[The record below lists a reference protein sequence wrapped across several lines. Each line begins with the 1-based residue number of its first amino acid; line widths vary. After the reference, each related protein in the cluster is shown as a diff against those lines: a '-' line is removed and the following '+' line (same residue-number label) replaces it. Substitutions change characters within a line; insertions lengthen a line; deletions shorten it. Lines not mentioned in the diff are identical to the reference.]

1 MQPRALLLTIAL
13 CAGAAAC
20 ERVEPP
26 PPAPPAEFLVAA
38 GDSVFWIRS
47 EADGIR
53 VRGAPM
59 LLAMVGGRL
68 AELYVTDEDLS
79 FYDAIYVGQRL
90 FKRDL
95 VNGDSVQLF
104 ADTLMRALARNYAAA
119 NPEELPL
126 GDEEVG
132 SEDPRIVAS
141 AEIVVLDV
149 TGPWASYEY
158 RTDVDVIGRPS
169 SFGLRRGVLDLRTGV
184 PTTLDALLGRADAR
198 RLAAEGQ
205 RQWRELRDST
215 LAAAAGTADEALLR
229 EEYGRLSFDARS
241 FGLQVERRRPW
252 AQFALVQRGAL
263 AAANATRLGPI
274 AIDEPAWWPAVA
286 AAYPDVDDVGEARW
300 ANGEVTVVA
309 RPAPGPAPRVAF
321 ALRDAGGQE
330 WPLGFVPAPV
340 QRVMWLED
348 SLVAPGTRE
357 ALVRAFDEAALYGD
371 ETRVAAV
378 PFAQPIRPYGRHR
391 PRTLDA
397 RTRQQG
403 LAAPASY
410 HRRPGAGIS
419 PLAGTGGALRAGLA
433 AQHGDRAGS
442 RGGAAPARSATRGRG
457 RPSLPR

>member
-1 MQPRALLLTIAL
+1 MQTRALLLTVAL
-13 CAGAAAC
+13 AGALAC

-59 LLAMVGGRL
+59 LLTLVGGRL

-126 GDEEVG
+126 GDDEVG

-184 PTTLDALLGRADAR
+184 PTTLEALFGRADAR

-215 LAAAAGTADEALLR
+215 LAAAAGTADEAVLR
-229 EEYGRLSFDARS
+229 EEYGHLSFDARS
-241 FGLQVERRRPW
+241 FGLRVERRVPFV
-252 AQFALVQRGAL
+252 QFTLVQRGAL
-263 AAANATRLGPI
+263 QAADATRLGPI
-274 AIDEPAWWPAVA
+274 ALDEPAWWPTVA
-286 AAYPDVDDVGEARW
+286 DAYPDAEAADERSW
-300 ANGEVTVVA
+300 SRGDVTVVA
-309 RPAPGPAPRVAF
+309 RPASGPAPRVAF

-330 WPLGFVPAPV
+330 WSLGFVPAPV
-340 QRVMWLED
+340 QRLMWLED

-357 ALVRAFDEAALYGD
+357 ALVRAFDDAALYGD
-371 ETRVAAV
+371 DTRVAAA
-378 PFAQPIRPYGRHR
+378 PSALSTRRYERYR
-391 PRTLDA
+391 PRPLDA

-403 LAAPASY
+403 LAAPAAY
-410 HRRPGAGIS
+410 HRRPGPGIP
-419 PLAGTGGALRAGLA
+419 PLAGTGRALRSGLA

-442 RGGAAPARSATRGRG
+442 RSGAAAARGAARSRGRAG
-457 RPSLPR
+457 LPR

>member
-1 MQPRALLLTIAL
+1 MQPRALLLTLAL
-13 CAGAAAC
+13 VGAVAC

-38 GDSVFWIRS
+38 GDSVYWIRS

-59 LLAMVGGRL
+59 LLTLVGGRL

-95 VNGDSVQLF
+95 VSGDSVQLF

-126 GDEEVG
+126 GESEVG

-184 PTTLDALLGRADAR
+184 PSTLEALLGRADAR

-215 LAAAAGTADEALLR
+215 LAAAAGSPGEATLR
-229 EEYGRLSFDARS
+229 EEYAHLSFDPRS
-241 FGLQVERRRPW
+241 FGLQVERRAPFV
-252 AQFALVQRGAL
+252 QFTLAQRGAL
-263 AAANATRLGPI
+263 TASEAIRLGPI

-286 AAYPDVDDVGEARW
+286 DAYPDVEDIGE
-300 ANGEVTVVA
+300 G
-309 RPAPGPAPRVAF
+309 
-321 ALRDAGGQE
+321 
-330 WPLGFVPAPV
+330 
-340 QRVMWLED
+340 
-348 SLVAPGTRE
+348 
-357 ALVRAFDEAALYGD
+357 
-371 ETRVAAV
+371 
-378 PFAQPIRPYGRHR
+378 
-391 PRTLDA
+391 
-397 RTRQQG
+397 
-403 LAAPASY
+403 
-410 HRRPGAGIS
+410 
-419 PLAGTGGALRAGLA
+419 
-433 AQHGDRAGS
+433 
-442 RGGAAPARSATRGRG
+442 
-457 RPSLPR
+457 

>member
-1 MQPRALLLTIAL
+1 MWSRASLLMLAL
-13 CAGAAAC
+13 VGAVAC
-20 ERVEPP
+20 ERVAPP

-59 LLAMVGGRL
+59 LLAMIGGRL
-68 AELYVTDEDLS
+68 SELYVTDEDLS

-104 ADTLMRALARNYAAA
+104 ADTLMRALARGYAAA

-126 GDEEVG
+126 GEEEAG

-141 AEIVVLDV
+141 AEVVVLDIM
-149 TGPWASYEY
+149 GPWASYEY

-169 SFGLRRGVLDLRTGV
+169 SFGVRHGVLDLRTGL
-184 PTTLDALLGRADAR
+184 PSSLEALLGREPAR
-198 RLAAEGQ
+198 RLTAEGQ

-215 LAAAAGTADEALLR
+215 LAAAAGTAEEASLR
-229 EEYGRLSFDARS
+229 NEYERLAFDARS
-241 FGLQVERRRPW
+241 FGLEAQERQPFV
-252 AQFALVQRGAL
+252 QFTLVQRGAL
-263 AAANATRLGPI
+263 TASEAMRLGPI
-274 AIDEPAWWPAVA
+274 AIEEPAWWPSVADAYPEA
-286 AAYPDVDDVGEARW
+286 AADGERRW
-300 ANGEVTVVA
+300 ARGEYTVVA
-309 RPAPGPAPRVAF
+309 RPAPGSAPRVAF

-340 QRVMWLED
+340 QRLIWLED
-348 SLVAPGTRE
+348 SLVVPGTRE
-357 ALVRAFDEAALYGD
+357 ALVRAFDEAALYSD

-378 PFAQPIRPYGRHR
+378 PSTRIFGSHDRNR

-397 RTRQQG
+397 RARQQV
-403 LAAPASY
+403 LAAPAAY
-410 HRRPGAGIS
+410 HGRSRDGVSPVAG
-419 PLAGTGGALRAGLA
+419 LGGALRAGVP
-433 AQHGDRAGS
+433 AQHPDRAGS
-442 RGGAAPARSATRGRG
+442 RGGAAAARGPARGRG
-457 RPSLPR
+457 RAGLSR

>member
-1 MQPRALLLTIAL
+1 MTARALLLTISFLGAL
-13 CAGAAAC
+13 AC

-68 AELYVTDEDLS
+68 SELYVTDEDLS

-90 FKRDL
+90 YKRDL

-104 ADTLMRALARNYAAA
+104 ADTLMRALARGYAAA

-126 GDEEVG
+126 GAEEAG

-141 AEIVVLDV
+141 AEIVVLDIM
-149 TGPWASYEY
+149 GPWASYEY

-169 SFGLRRGVLDLRTGV
+169 SFGLRRGVLDLRTGL
-184 PTTLDALLGRADAR
+184 PSTLEALFGRQDAR

-205 RQWRELRDST
+205 RQWQELRDST
-215 LAAAAGTADEALLR
+215 LAAAADSPDGESLR
-229 EEYGRLSFDARS
+229 AEYERLAFDARS
-241 FGLQVERRRPW
+241 FGLQAQGRRPW
-252 AQFALVQRGAL
+252 VQFTLVQRGAL
-263 AAANATRLGPI
+263 NAAEAMQLGPI
-274 AIDEPAWWPAVA
+274 AIEEPAWWPTVA
-286 AAYPDVDDVGEARW
+286 DAYPEVQGDGERRW
-300 ANGEVTVVA
+300 PRGEYTVVA
-309 RPAPGPAPRVAF
+309 RPVAGQAPRVAF

-340 QRVMWLED
+340 QRLMWLED
-348 SLVAPGTRE
+348 SLVVPGTRE

-371 ETRVAAV
+371 ETRVASV
-378 PFAQPIRPYGRHR
+378 PSTRNLRSHERHR
-391 PRTLDA
+391 PRPLDS

-403 LAAPASY
+403 LAAPAAY
-410 HRRPGAGIS
+410 HGRPGAGV
-419 PLAGTGGALRAGLA
+419 PALAGVGGALRAGVA
-433 AQHGDRAGS
+433 AQHADRAGS
-442 RGGAAPARSATRGRG
+442 RSGAAPARGAARSRGRAG
-457 RPSLPR
+457 LPR

>member
-1 MQPRALLLTIAL
+1 MSSRAWLFLVALLGAL
-13 CAGAAAC
+13 AC
-20 ERVEPP
+20 ERVDPP
-26 PPAPPAEFLVAA
+26 PSAPPAEFLVAA

-47 EADGIR
+47 DADGIR

-59 LLAMVGGRL
+59 LLTLVGGRL
-68 AELYVTDEDLS
+68 AELYVADEDLS

-95 VNGDSVQLF
+95 VNGDSLQLF

-126 GDEEVG
+126 AEEEVG

-149 TGPWASYEY
+149 MGPWASYEY

-184 PTTLDALLGRADAR
+184 PTTLEALLGRDESRRVAAD
-198 RLAAEGQ
+198 GQ

-215 LAAAAGTADEALLR
+215 LAAAVGTPEEDALRAD
-229 EEYGRLSFDARS
+229 YDRLSFDARS
-241 FGLQVERRRPW
+241 FGLSAEDRQPFV
-252 AQFALVQRGAL
+252 QFTLVQRGAL
-263 AAANATRLGPI
+263 AATDATSLGPI
-274 AIDEPAWWPAVA
+274 AIEPPAWWPSVA
-286 AAYPDVDDVGEARW
+286 DAYPQADAPGERRW
-300 ANGEVTVVA
+300 PRGDYTVVA
-309 RPAPGPAPRVAF
+309 RPAPGPVPRVAF

-340 QRVMWLED
+340 QRLMWLED
-348 SLVAPGTRE
+348 SSVVAGTRE

-371 ETRVAAV
+371 ETRVAS
-378 PFAQPIRPYGRHR
+378 AQPLRHLR
-391 PRTLDA
+391 RHDRHDPRSLDA

-403 LAAPASY
+403 LAARAAHHGRS
-410 HRRPGAGIS
+410 
-419 PLAGTGGALRAGLA
+419 RAGLPSLAGVGGTVRAGVA
-433 AQHGDRAGS
+433 AQHRDRGGS
-442 RGGAAPARSATRGRG
+442 RGGAAAARSAARGRG
-457 RPSLPR
+457 RAGVSR

>member
-13 CAGAAAC
+13 AGAVAC

-26 PPAPPAEFLVAA
+26 PPAPPTEFLVAA

-59 LLAMVGGRL
+59 LLTMVGGRL
-68 AELYVTDEDLS
+68 AELYVADEDLS

-126 GDEEVG
+126 GEDEVG

-184 PTTLDALLGRADAR
+184 PTTLEALFGRDDAR

-215 LAAAAGTADEALLR
+215 LAAASGTSDEEVLR
-229 EEYGRLSFDARS
+229 EQYAHLSFDARS
-241 FGLQVERRRPW
+241 FGLRVERRIPYV
-252 AQFALVQRGAL
+252 QFTLVQRGAL
-263 AAANATRLGPI
+263 TASDATRLGPV
-274 AIDEPAWWPAVA
+274 AVAEPAWWPTVA
-286 AAYPDVDDVGEARW
+286 DAYPDADEGGGPSRAGPGAARRL
-300 ANGEVTVVA
+300 
-309 RPAPGPAPRVAF
+309 RPA
-321 ALRDAGGQE
+321 
-330 WPLGFVPAPV
+330 
-340 QRVMWLED
+340 
-348 SLVAPGTRE
+348 
-357 ALVRAFDEAALYGD
+357 
-371 ETRVAAV
+371 
-378 PFAQPIRPYGRHR
+378 
-391 PRTLDA
+391 
-397 RTRQQG
+397 
-403 LAAPASY
+403 
-410 HRRPGAGIS
+410 
-419 PLAGTGGALRAGLA
+419 
-433 AQHGDRAGS
+433 
-442 RGGAAPARSATRGRG
+442 
-457 RPSLPR
+457 

>member
-1 MQPRALLLTIAL
+1 MQPRALLLTVAL
-13 CAGAAAC
+13 AGALAC

-59 LLAMVGGRL
+59 LLTMVGGRL
-68 AELYVTDEDLS
+68 AELYVADEDLS

-104 ADTLMRALARNYAAA
+104 ADTLMRALARAYAAA

-126 GDEEVG
+126 GDDEVG

-149 TGPWASYEY
+149 MGPWASYEY
-158 RTDVDVIGRPS
+158 RTDMDVIGRPS

-184 PTTLDALLGRADAR
+184 PTTLEALLGRGEAR

-215 LAAAAGTADEALLR
+215 LAAAAGTPDEASLR
-229 EEYGRLSFDARS
+229 ADYEHLSFDARS
-241 FGLQVERRRPW
+241 FGLTAEDRQPLL
-252 AQFALVQRGAL
+252 QFTLVQRGAL
-263 AAANATRLGPI
+263 AASEATRLGPI
-274 AIDEPAWWPAVA
+274 ALDPPAWWSTVA
-286 AAYPDVDDVGEARW
+286 DAYPQVDADGERRW
-300 ANGEVTVVA
+300 PREGYTVVA
-309 RPAPGPAPRVAF
+309 RPAPGPVPRVAF

-330 WPLGFVPAPV
+330 WSLGFVPAPV
-340 QRVMWLED
+340 QRLLWLED
-348 SLVAPGTRE
+348 SLVVPGTRE

-371 ETRVAAV
+371 ETRVASARSLRTV
-378 PFAQPIRPYGRHR
+378 RPHDRHD
-391 PRTLDA
+391 PRSLDTRA
-397 RTRQQG
+397 RQQG
-403 LAAPASY
+403 LAARSP
-410 HRRPGAGIS
+410 HHGRPGAGLS
-419 PLAGTGGALRAGLA
+419 ALAGAGGAVRTGLV
-433 AQHGDRAGS
+433 AQHGERSGS
-442 RGGAAPARSATRGRG
+442 RGGAVAARGAARGRG
-457 RPSLPR
+457 RPGLPR